1 MISVWHLG
9 CVGHDQQLA
18 EESSLLTCCV
28 KAKSFLSSG
37 RGGKQKLVLVK
48 DSLFT
53 VQKKCFIQLENV
65 FIGLAV
71 PGWKQ
76 KIKLYLGG
84 MVLRPLLLC

>member
-53 VQKKCFIQLENV
+53 VQKNV
-65 FIGLAV
+65 SYSLSMHLLGLQFQD
-71 PGWKQ
+71 GNK
-76 KIKLYLGG
+76 K
-84 MVLRPLLLC
+84 